1 MNIRDKLMQPDISF
15 ELDMPEKD
23 RNFFNGAVYTR
34 LKQINNNES
43 ELTKQVMALL
53 VLQTFLSENPL
64 ESLENR
70 SGGGIGLA
78 AKQSVS
84 KILSQQLNSLAGTLI
99 SGIDLNFDLE
109 TREDYMSGSRQESTV
124 LNIGA
129 SKTLF
134 NDRLTVSVGSNIG
147 VLGNAP
153 SNGAQLIGDVLIE
166 YKLSRDG
173 RYRIRAY
180 QRNQTDAILLGQ
192 IIETGVSFILVMD
205 FDQFR
210 QIFERAKKHQE
221 NARNSK

>member
-1 MNIRDKLMQPDISF
+1 
-15 ELDMPEKD
+15 
-23 RNFFNGAVYTR
+23 FFNGAVYTR

-84 KILSQQLNSLAGTLI
+84 KILSQQLNTLAGSLI

-124 LNIGA
+124 LSVGA
-129 SKTLF
+129 SKSLF
-134 NDRLTVSVGSNIG
+134 NNRLTVSVGSNIG
-147 VLGNAP
+147 LLGNAP
-153 SNGAQLIGDVLIE
+153 ANGAQLIGDVLIE

-180 QRNQTDAILLGQ
+180 QQNQTDAILLGQ

-205 FDQFR
+205 FDHFR
-210 QIFERAKKHQE
+210 QIFEKVKKQQE
-221 NARNSK
+221 NARNSE